1 MDVRHGRR
9 AGRVKMLRYAA
20 LSAHPRVFKSMT
32 GLAVGDFDALVA
44 DVLPALRRA
53 EYTRRSQ
60 RPRQRAVGGG
70 HPHELS
76 GRDQILLTVV
86 WLRQYPM
93 QEVLAY
99 LFGVSDS
106 TVSRVIR
113 RVLPLLEQAGRDTM
127 RLPDPG
133 KKQRRTLDALLA
145 AVPGVVV
152 IIDSFEQRVQRPG
165 NRRAADD
172 LYSGKKKQH
181 TLKSQVA
188 VDEEGRIVDVA
199 ESARGPTADITLLGQ
214 SGLLERLPAG
224 VGGMGDLGYVGIDK
238 LHPQGLG
245 AAPRKKPRGQPRP
258 AADIAY
264 NRAFARRRIVVEH
277 SIGRLRRFQARTQTD
292 RHQQRGHTA
301 RVRAVA
307 GLVNRRL
314 DRHQRRRAA

>member
-1 MDVRHGRR
+1 
-9 AGRVKMLRYAA
+9 MLRYGA
-20 LSAHPRVFKSMT
+20 LSVHPRVFKSMT
-32 GLAVGDFDALVA
+32 GLRVADFDALVE
-44 DVLPALRRA
+44 DVLPALRGA
-53 EYTRRSQ
+53 EQARRSG

-70 HPHELS
+70 HPFELA

-86 WLRQYPM
+86 WLRQYPIH
-93 QEVLAY
+93 EVLGY

-106 TVSRVIR
+106 TVSRVIP

-133 KKQRRTLDALLA
+133 KKRRRTLDALLA
-145 AVPGVVV
+145 ALPEVVV
-152 IIDSFEQRVQRPG
+152 IIDRFEQRVQRP
-165 NRRAADD
+165 RDRQAADD

-188 VDEEGRIVDVA
+188 VDEEGRIVAVA
-199 ESARGPTADITLLGQ
+199 ARVRGPTADLTLLEQ

-224 VGGMGDLGYVGIDK
+224 VGALGDLGYVGIDK
-238 LHPQGLG
+238 LHPTGLG

-264 NRAFARRRIVVEH
+264 NTAFSRRRIVVEH
-277 SIGRLRRFQARTQTD
+277 SIGQLRRFQSLTQTD
-292 RHQQRGHTA
+292 RQQRRGHTA

-314 DRHQRRRAA
+314 DRRQGRRAA